1 MQLGLVALTLLTLG
15 LLFRAVAAGLLGQ
28 PEMQI
33 AGNGSWA
40 HSLHWYQDRFD
51 KALPQAWVISAPLW
65 LYRLL
70 MLLWALWLANALL
83 RWLRWGWEQF
93 NAGGLWRQPEPKASP
108 ATPPPL

>member
-1 MQLGLVALTLLTLG
+1 
-15 LLFRAVAAGLLGQ
+15 GLLGQ

-33 AGNGSWA
+33 AGNGSSG

-51 KALPQAWVISAPLW
+51 PALPQAWVLSAPLW

-83 RWLRWGWEQF
+83 GWLRWGWEQF
-93 NAGGLWRQPEPKASP
+93 SAGGLWRQPAPKTAAP
-108 ATPPPL
+108 APAPPPTSPPVQ